1 MESKSAMTWRSP
13 RFGPL
18 LIRLR
23 LRWQCRLEA
32 IDQAAEPV
40 IVLWLPSLK
49 VANRAELLRFTFRKR
64 EPFGVTAIDTKAAG
78 PTVRVT
84 EDVTEPEVAVRL
96 ALPTSLPNARPD
108 WSILA
113 TEG

>member
-1 MESKSAMTWRSP
+1 MVAMPVGAT
-13 RFGPL
+13 
-18 LIRLR
+18 
-23 LRWQCRLEA
+23 
-32 IDQAAEPV
+32 DQAADSV
-40 IVLWLPSLK
+40 IVFWLPSLK
-49 VANRAELLRFTFRKR
+49 VPTALSCCVSPFGSER
-64 EPFGVTAIDTKAAG
+64 PFGVTAIDTKAAA

-108 WSILA
+108 WSMLA